1 MEAKGERVMGT
12 YKLTAKAMT
21 IPAGLALGVATA
33 LAATG
38 IGAGVGAWAI
48 LRGMISEGMIGYL
61 AMMILLLSSAAGAAV
76 AAGTIQRLRGQ
87 MCLAAGSGYLLSLL
101 AVTAVFFGGQYQGM
115 GVTALMVLCGSV
127 LVILL
132 APGGKNRAGCR
143 RRKKHT

>member
-1 MEAKGERVMGT
+1 MGT

-21 IPAGLALGVATA
+21 IPAGLVLGVATA
-33 LAATG
+33 LAVTG
-38 IGAGVGAWAI
+38 IGAGVGAWAV
-48 LRGMISEGMIGYL
+48 LRGMISEKVIGYL
-61 AMMILLLSSAAGAAV
+61 VMAILLLSSAAGAAV

-87 MCLAAGSGYLLSLL
+87 MCLAAGGGYLLSLL
-101 AVTAVFFGGQYQGM
+101 AVTAVFFGGQYRGM

-143 RRKKHT
+143 RRKKRG